1 MMTRTEKVKIVI
13 AGGGFAGLGAAM
25 YLDKTLA
32 RRPDIEVTLVSR
44 ENFVLFT
51 PMLHEVAA
59 GELNPGDIVNPIRRI
74 LRHVKFVQ
82 AEVHRVDMDVR
93 AVRCIGGVGR
103 VEVDLDFDHL
113 ILALGAETNSFD
125 VPGVGEWAVAMKSLT
140 DAALLRNRVVAL
152 LEEAALQID
161 EAARRRLLTFV
172 AAGGGFAG
180 VETIG
185 ALNDF
190 AREAVQHYPE
200 LNEALIRVVLVH
212 PGQWLLP
219 ELGEELGRYAERKL
233 CERGVDVIIGARVAR
248 YDGSVVELDNGTAIP
263 AETLIWT
270 AGVKPSPV
278 IEPLGCQKLKGR
290 LLVNEFLGVP
300 DVPGL
305 WAVGDSAAVPD
316 GTTGNTHPPTAQ
328 HALRE
333 GRTAARNIEAT
344 ILGRSLTPFA
354 YSMQG
359 QLATIGRRTG
369 VALVFGLRFSG
380 FVAWWLW
387 RTVYVMKLPRLTKKL
402 RVLASWTLDLLFGTE
417 IEQLVTLRDVDA
429 VTQWLDRIRARD
441 ERPVALAPA
450 TRPES
455 CAAMTSATGAE
466 RRPGAHRQSTA
477 DSSGRPTSGGGHQ

>member
-1 MMTRTEKVKIVI
+1 MINSKKLKVVI
-13 AGGGFAGLGAAM
+13 AGGGFAGLSAAM
-25 YLDKTLA
+25 YFDKGLA
-32 RRPDIEVTLVSR
+32 RRPDIDVTLVSR
-44 ENFVLFT
+44 QNFVLFT

-59 GELNPGDIVNPIRRI
+59 GELYPGDIVNPVRRI
-74 LRHVKFVQ
+74 LHHVRFVE
-82 AEVHRVDMDVR
+82 AEVHGIDLDARV
-93 AVRCIGGVGR
+93 VRCIGGVGR
-103 VEVDLDFDHL
+103 LELDLEFDHL
-113 ILALGAETNSFD
+113 LVALGSETNSLD
-125 VPGVGEWAVAMKSLT
+125 VPGVAEWAVTIKSLT

-152 LEEAALQID
+152 LEEAALQNN
-161 EAARRRLLTFV
+161 EAARRTLLTFV

-190 AREAVQHYPE
+190 VRDAVRHYPE
-200 LNEALIRVVLVH
+200 LNEASIRLVVVH
-212 PGQWLLP
+212 PGRGLLP

-233 CERGVDVIIGARVAR
+233 CERGVDVITGARVAR
-248 YDGSVVELDNGTAIP
+248 YVDSVVELDNGTAIP

-278 IEPLGCQKLKGR
+278 IESLRCRRLKDR

-316 GTTGNTHPPTAQ
+316 GTAGSIHPPTAQ
-328 HALRE
+328 HASRE
-333 GRTAARNIEAT
+333 GRTAAQNIEAT
-344 ILGRSLTPFA
+344 IVGRPLTSFA

-369 VALVFGLRFSG
+369 VAMVWGFRFSG
-380 FVAWWLW
+380 FLAWWLW

-429 VTQWLDRIRARD
+429 VTEWRNRIRGR
-441 ERPVALAPA
+441 E
-450 TRPES
+450 
-455 CAAMTSATGAE
+455 E
-466 RRPGAHRQSTA
+466 RRGAKT
-477 DSSGRPTSGGGHQ
+477 

>member
-1 MMTRTEKVKIVI
+1 MITTAKKMQIVI

-32 RRPDIEVTLVSR
+32 RRPDIEVT
-44 ENFVLFT
+44 
-51 PMLHEVAA
+51 
-59 GELNPGDIVNPIRRI
+59 
-74 LRHVKFVQ
+74 
-82 AEVHRVDMDVR
+82 
-93 AVRCIGGVGR
+93 
-103 VEVDLDFDHL
+103 
-113 ILALGAETNSFD
+113 
-125 VPGVGEWAVAMKSLT
+125 
-140 DAALLRNRVVAL
+140 
-152 LEEAALQID
+152 
-161 EAARRRLLTFV
+161 FV

-190 AREAVQHYPE
+190 VREAVRHYPE
-200 LNEALIRVVLVH
+200 LNETLIRVVLVH

-233 CERGVDVIIGARVAR
+233 RERAVDVITGARVAR

-278 IEPLGCQKLKGR
+278 IEPLRCQKLKGR

-333 GRTAARNIEAT
+333 GRTAARNIEAI
-344 ILGRSLTPFA
+344 ILGRPLTPFA

-369 VALVFGLRFSG
+369 VAMVFGLRFSG

-402 RVLASWTLDLLFGTE
+402 RVLASWTLHLLFGT
-417 IEQLVTLRDVDA
+417 RDRAAGQPARRRRCHA
-429 VTQWLDRIRARD
+429 VARPNSGPGRTPRRASAPPHAMRIW
-441 ERPVALAPA
+441 P
-450 TRPES
+450 
-455 CAAMTSATGAE
+455 
-466 RRPGAHRQSTA
+466 Q
-477 DSSGRPTSGGGHQ
+477 